1 MKIDYKRILYLIVTT
16 IFLITFCIFEIGL
29 IIRSVDSYF
38 YGTTTDG
45 LRFFGSQTR
54 HYGFEGVGDTLISWL
69 FIMGLRFWPIIIF
82 QIIYIIFFIT
92 KKIRSIKKNY
102 IKEENNEK
110 RLKTINYVCLTIY
123 LILLLFF
130 PRLNIL
136 AIIAPDSFRYQP
148 DFISVIII
156 AIIEG
161 FFILFIKKIA
171 EINSVFSI
179 IICSISIV
187 LYWIALSFE
196 TWVLLPFFIIAL
208 LVLFIISLI
217 ILEAILKR
225 KNLLQQKQ

>member
-1 MKIDYKRILYLIVTT
+1 MKIDYKRILYLLATT

-29 IIRSVDSYF
+29 IIRCVNSYF

-69 FIMGLRFWPIIIF
+69 FFMVVRFWPITIF
-82 QIIYIIFFIT
+82 QIIYIISFIKT
-92 KKIRSIKKNY
+92 KIRNIKKNY
-102 IKEENNEK
+102 IKEEKNEK

-136 AIIAPDSFRYQP
+136 AIIAPDSFRFQP
-148 DFISVIII
+148 DFILVIII
-156 AIIEG
+156 AIAEG

-179 IICSISIV
+179 ILCSISIV
-187 LYWIALSFE
+187 LYWITLSFE
-196 TWVLLPFFIIAL
+196 NWVMLPFFIIFL
-208 LVLFIISLI
+208 FVLFTISLI

-225 KNLLQQKQ
+225 KNLPQQK